1 MFSLAKKK
9 SFSIGAAL
17 LAVMALS
24 AACSDSSFKAVSFKA
39 GSKQNPARS
48 GDVLPLP
55 VPGSVPSNSPNPII
69 DITEGGIR
77 NRNIKSIYFSGN
89 GPGSCGGAV
98 NCVPE
103 APACIA
109 PAVKL
114 ESAAMQGDCF
124 ACASFPG
131 KCPNWSRD
139 HRCNG
144 NRAVCTDVSQTA
156 KDVTLQLHLTFDA
169 ACPTPGFVPA
179 GPVGGNYHV
188 LGLARLSAD
197 NSNTTFSTV
206 RLCKRTKPAAQVKSG
221 DYLVTDIR
229 FMTPGQR
236 LKTPPPEAQRCP
248 ASDPA
253 GAFKWAAV
261 GVIPDCGVGQGVTP
275 PAEYGICSGFLAVC
289 QKTERI
295 P

>member
-24 AACSDSSFKAVSFKA
+24 AACSDSSFKA

-48 GDVLPLP
+48 ANGLPLP

-69 DITEGGIR
+69 DMTEGGIR

-89 GPGSCGGAV
+89 GPGSCGGGD

-131 KCPNWSRD
+131 KCHNSSRD
-139 HRCNG
+139 HFCNG

-156 KDVTLQLHLTFDA
+156 TDVTLQLHLTFDA
-169 ACPTPGFVPA
+169 ACPTPGFVPS
-179 GPVGGNYHV
+179 GPAGGNYHV
-188 LGLARLSAD
+188 LGLVGLRAD
-197 NSNTTFSTV
+197 NNTNTTFSTV

-236 LKTPPPEAQRCP
+236 LKTPPPPAQRCP

-253 GAFKWAAV
+253 GAFKWGEV
-261 GVIPDCGVGQGVTP
+261 GVIPDCGISPVPRVTP
-275 PAEYGICSGFLAVC
+275 EDEKGVCSGFLAVC

>member
-9 SFSIGAAL
+9 PFSIGAAL
-17 LAVMALS
+17 FAVMAAL
-24 AACSDSSFKAVSFKA
+24 AACSDSSFKA

-48 GDVLPLP
+48 ANGLPLP
-55 VPGSVPSNSPNPII
+55 IPSGSSNSPDPSKPFL
-69 DITEGGIR
+69 DTTEGGIKK
-77 NRNIKSIYFSGN
+77 RNIKSIYFSGN
-89 GPGSCGGAV
+89 GPGSCGGAD
-98 NCVPE
+98 NCVPG

-131 KCPNWSRD
+131 KCQHWSKD
-139 HRCNG
+139 HFCNG
-144 NRAVCTDVSQTA
+144 NRAVCSDVSQTA
-156 KDVTLQLHLTFDA
+156 TDVTLQLHLTFDA
-169 ACPTPGFVPA
+169 TCPTPGFVPA
-179 GPVGGNYHV
+179 GPAGGNYHV
-188 LGLARLSAD
+188 LGLVRLRAD
-197 NSNTTFSTV
+197 NNTNTTFSTV
-206 RLCKRTKPAAQVKSG
+206 RLCKRTNPAAQVKSG

-236 LKTPPPEAQRCP
+236 QKNLPPEAQRCP

-253 GAFKWAAV
+253 GAFKWAEV
-261 GVIPDCGVGQGVTP
+261 GVIPDCGISPVAGVTP
-275 PAEYGICSGFLAVC
+275 DGEKGVCSGFLVVC

>member
-1 MFSLAKKK
+1 MLSLAKKK

-24 AACSDSSFKAVSFKA
+24 AACSDSSFKA

-48 GDVLPLP
+48 ANGLPLP
-55 VPGSVPSNSPNPII
+55 DPNRNLFPSNSPNPII
-69 DITEGGIR
+69 DVTEGGIR
-77 NRNIKSIYFSGN
+77 KRNIKSIYFSGN
-89 GPGSCGGAV
+89 GPGSCGGV
-98 NCVPE
+98 DNCVPE

-156 KDVTLQLHLTFDA
+156 KDVTLQLHLTFA
-169 ACPTPGFVPA
+169 AGCPKGFLPSGPA
-179 GPVGGNYHV
+179 GNYHV
-188 LGLARLSAD
+188 LGLAGLSAD

-206 RLCKRTKPAAQVKSG
+206 RLCKRTKLAAQVKSG

-253 GAFKWAAV
+253 GAFKWTEV
-261 GVIPDCGVGQGVTP
+261 GVIPDCGISPVAGVTP
-275 PAEYGICSGFLAVC
+275 KAEHGICSGFLAVC